1 MIIYC
6 KKNSQLKIQTTR
18 NDGTYLLNCVITR
31 KIGIYN
37 NKMWVN
43 FSFLYISNTQLVKKT
58 LFISMGRRTILV
70 DVWKGEQF
78 SLCYGKKNISHCYGK
93 KNNNSCC
100 FGKENMTSLF
110 LFYGKMNYY
119 EKKKYQSCR
128 CHVVRYFL

>member
-1 MIIYC
+1 
-6 KKNSQLKIQTTR
+6 
-18 NDGTYLLNCVITR
+18 
-31 KIGIYN
+31 
-37 NKMWVN
+37 
-43 FSFLYISNTQLVKKT
+43 
-58 LFISMGRRTILV
+58 MGRRTILV

-119 EKKKYQSCR
+119 EKKNIN
-128 CHVVRYFL
+128 HVDVMSSDIFYEDRKKCDYVISISKKT